1 MTIPVAC
8 QGLGPIG
15 LQIARRLITRPGISV
30 AAGIDL
36 DPAKAGRD
44 LGKLAGGARL
54 GLAVTTE
61 IPRCPDGQPGVLVN
75 ATGSRLAAVGPEL
88 TSALEKGWNVL
99 STCEELAYPAATDAA
114 LAGQL
119 DARARA
125 AGTSILGAGINPG
138 FLLDALVLVLTTVCA
153 TVRRVEVTRVVDT
166 NQRRLPLQAKAGVG
180 LKAGDFRAR
189 AAAGT
194 LGHVGLRESASLVCA
209 SLGWPVDDYTETID
223 PVLAPEPVSTGL
235 GVIPEGRVIGQ
246 LQTVTVRSGGQV
258 GLRYRL
264 QMSAGAPPQD
274 TIDIFGEPDVHQQIS
289 SGVNGDIGT
298 EAVIANLVPVV
309 AAARPGLLTMADVV
323 GAHCAQA
330 LASNTG
336 S

>member
-44 LGKLAGGARL
+44 LGELAGGARL

-75 ATGSRLAAVGPEL
+75 ATGSRLAAVVPEL

-114 LAGQL
+114 LAAQL
-119 DARARA
+119 HAGARA
-125 AGTSILGAGINPG
+125 AGASILGAGINPG

-153 TVRRVEVTRVVDT
+153 TARRVEVTRVVDT

-180 LKAGDFRAR
+180 LAAEDFRAR

-258 GLRYRL
+258 VLRYRL

-289 SGVNGDIGT
+289 AGVNGDIGT

-330 LASNTG
+330 LASNTV

>member
-1 MTIPVAC
+1 VTIPVAC

-15 LQIARRLITRPGISV
+15 LQIARRLITRPEISV

-44 LGKLAGGARL
+44 LGELAGGARL
-54 GLAVTTE
+54 GLAVTTD
-61 IPRCPDGQPGVLVN
+61 IPPCPDGQPGVLVN
-75 ATGSRLAAVGPEL
+75 ATGSRLAAVVPEL

-114 LAGQL
+114 LAAQL

-125 AGTSILGAGINPG
+125 AGASILGAGINPG

-153 TVRRVEVTRVVDT
+153 TVRRVDVTRVVDT

-180 LKAGDFRAR
+180 LAVEDFRAR

-223 PVLAPEPVSTGL
+223 PVLAPEPASTGL

-258 GLRYRL
+258 VLRYRL

-309 AAARPGLLTMADVV
+309 AAARPGLLTMTDVA

-330 LASNTG
+330 SNAV

>member
-15 LQIARRLITRPGISV
+15 LQIARRLITRPEISV

-75 ATGSRLAAVGPEL
+75 ATGSRLAAVVPEL

-125 AGTSILGAGINPG
+125 AGASILGAGINPG

-153 TVRRVEVTRVVDT
+153 TVRRVDVTRVVDT

-180 LKAGDFRAR
+180 LKASDFRAR

-223 PVLAPEPVSTGL
+223 PVLAPEPASTGL

-258 GLRYRL
+258 VLRYRL

-309 AAARPGLLTMADVV
+309 AAARPGLLTMTDVV

-330 LASNTG
+330 SNAV